1 MRMIVAPSRSQT
13 QHLESTW
20 ATSRS
25 PTNTWRINEG
35 TPTEMSPTW
44 RIFPKSPLEG
54 NSPAILY
61 PLCRDLEENV
71 NAIFFFLQTLLR
83 KVKTLINKHLREWDA
98 WALNPT
104 SEPGCLVICFIIGN
118 GTAVF
123 SFLLSRNRNFNREH
137 KGNFPCHAR
146 SVDAKESF
154 QQSWLLWAWPD
165 HGQSARYTI
174 LFSARNPGPRAL
186 CWWHLTHVTSNRLLS
201 TGAHRIT
208 WPKYTFLKSPIKENN
223 LEEDAKEL

>member
-1 MRMIVAPSRSQT
+1 MRVIVAPRRSQT

-25 PTNTWRINEG
+25 QTNTWINEG
-35 TPTEMSPTW
+35 TPTELSPTW

-71 NAIFFFLQTLLR
+71 NATFVFFSANFQLQR
-83 KVKTLINKHLREWDA
+83 VKTLIYKHLREWDA
-98 WALNPT
+98 WALNPA

-123 SFLLSRNRNFNREH
+123 SFLLSRNWTFNQEH
-137 KGNFPCHAR
+137 KGNFPCHAGSIYWCQR
-146 SVDAKESF
+146 II
-154 QQSWLLWAWPD
+154 
-165 HGQSARYTI
+165 SAI
-174 LFSARNPGPRAL
+174 LTFVSL
-186 CWWHLTHVTSNRLLS
+186 
-201 TGAHRIT
+201 T
-208 WPKYTFLKSPIKENN
+208 WPWAKCTLHNFVLCKEPWTQGPVFMAFNPCHI
-223 LEEDAKEL
+223 